1 MYAICVHLPLE
12 RAIDKPINLVK
23 PSIFHHNSTIIPPQL
38 HHSST
43 TFSPFKALD
52 PLSPARLCR
61 LACPRTLPLYGEG
74 VDSSKDETINP
85 PPKGGGRRR
94 GPPRGRTLCL
104 PPWAKMSAFADREGL
119 GRVGVEWVFRFFYQL
134 IEERNNGKKRLTQRV
149 DWFFYQLIEASFIS
163 RTT

>member
-1 MYAICVHLPLE
+1 MGREWIVP
-12 RAIDKPINLVK
+12 RMR
-23 PSIFHHNSTIIPPQL
+23 
-38 HHSST
+38 
-43 TFSPFKALD
+43 
-52 PLSPARLCR
+52 LS
-61 LACPRTLPLYGEG
+61 TLPLR
-74 VDSSKDETINP
+74 
-85 PPKGGGRRR
+85 GGGRRR